1 MTILTLDN
9 VQKHF
14 GAQAVLRGASLR
26 IAAGEKIGMVGRNG
40 GGKTTLLRLIEKLD
54 QPDWGAVLIPPGI
67 RVAHVTQ
74 RPEFPVGTTVRGW
87 VESGLD
93 ELHATMKELD
103 EVNHAT
109 SEASGDELER
119 LMKRHDVLS
128 ERIDHLGGW
137 DTGRRVETVL
147 SGIGLAEQFWD
158 REARTLSGGEK
169 SRTAL
174 ARELVA
180 GSDLLLL
187 DEPTNHLDLEGIEW
201 LEAFLH
207 ELKSAVLVVSHDRRL
222 LARAVDSM
230 VELERGELAR
240 YPGNYD
246 RYVEIKEER
255 HTSELRAFE
264 QQQDFLR
271 KEEQFIRQHMGSQRT
286 AEAKGRQKKLENI
299 ERLQKPFH
307 DVRKPVIRPPKADRA
322 GEMVLEARDLSGG
335 YGDKTIFRGASFRI
349 ARGER
354 IGIVGRNGAGKTT
367 LLRILAGRAQPQG
380 GELEFG
386 HRAACGYHDQ
396 DTSALQEDAT
406 PFITMRRAWPQ
417 MNDQEIRDHLAKFL
431 FRGNDIDAEIK
442 TLSGGERARLC
453 LARLVLSSPSWMA
466 MDEPTNHLDLA
477 ARTALEE
484 MLSEYQGALV
494 VVSHDRAFLD
504 TLCNVILEV
513 DRGTVT
519 KFEGNYS
526 AWRAAKLAASD
537 GAKSASRAAA
547 TAAAKPS
554 QQRTTSP
561 TAKPQTSKQ
570 SSRPPQPSKA
580 ASPVAQ
586 TSSKPSAPGKVRNPW
601 AFEKLE
607 KKIMTLETEL
617 KSLQD
622 SLLTEDVWRD
632 AKKLKETQLR
642 AAEVERDLADANHE
656 WENWG

>member
-1 MTILTLDN
+1 MTILTLEN

-26 IAAGEKIGMVGRNG
+26 IAAGEKVGMVGRNG
-40 GGKTTLLRLIEKLD
+40 GGKTTLLRLIEGLD
-54 QPDWGAVLIPPGI
+54 QPDWGVVQIPPGI
-67 RVAHVTQ
+67 RIAHVTQ
-74 RPEFPVGTTVRGW
+74 RPEFPAGTTVRQW

-93 ELHATMKELD
+93 DLHATMRELD

-109 SEASGDELER
+109 SEASGEALER

-147 SGIGLAEQFWD
+147 SGIGLSEALWD

-174 ARELVA
+174 ARELIA

-207 ELKSAVLVVSHDRRL
+207 ALKSAVLVVSHDRRL
-222 LARAVDSM
+222 LSRAVDSI

-240 YPGNYD
+240 YPGNYE
-246 RYVEIKEER
+246 RYVELKAER
-255 HTSELRAFE
+255 YQAELRAWE

-286 AEAKGRQKKLENI
+286 AEAKGRQKKLESVV
-299 ERLQKPFH
+299 RLARPFH
-307 DVRKPVIRPPKADRA
+307 DVRKPVIRAPKADRA

-335 YGDKTIFRGASFRI
+335 YGTKSVFSRASFRI

-367 LLRILAGRAQPQG
+367 LLRILAGRAQPLG
-380 GELEFG
+380 GELDFG

-396 DTSALQEDAT
+396 DTSALSDDAT
-406 PFITMRRAWPQ
+406 PFVTMRRAWPQ
-417 MNDQEIRDHLAKFL
+417 LSDQEIRDHLAKFL
-431 FRGNDIDAEIK
+431 FRGDEVDAEIR

-453 LARLVLSSPSWMA
+453 LARLVLSNPSWLA
-466 MDEPTNHLDLA
+466 LDEPTNHLDLA

-484 MLSEYQGALV
+484 MLGEFQGALV
-494 VVSHDRAFLD
+494 VVSHDREFLD
-504 TLCNVILEV
+504 GLCTVILEV
-513 DRGTVT
+513 DGGEVRR
-519 KFEGNYS
+519 FEGNYS
-526 AWRAAKLAASD
+526 TWRAAQLSASD
-537 GAKSASRAAA
+537 DAKSASRAAA
-547 TAAAKPS
+547 VAAKPAHKGVQKPAAKS
-554 QQRTTSP
+554 EEPKKTS
-561 TAKPQTSKQ
+561 T
-570 SSRPPQPSKA
+570 
-580 ASPVAQ
+580 
-586 TSSKPSAPGKVRNPW
+586 PGKVRNPW

-607 KKIMTLETEL
+607 QRIITLEAEL
-617 KSLQD
+617 KTLQD
-622 SLLTEDVWRD
+622 ALATEAVWRD
-632 AKKLKETQLR
+632 AQKLKDTQMR
-642 AAEVERDLADANHE
+642 TAEVERDLAEANQE

>member
-1 MTILTLDN
+1 MTILTLES

-14 GAQAVLRGASLR
+14 GAQSVLRGASLR
-26 IAAGEKIGMVGRNG
+26 LAAGEKVGMVGRNG
-40 GGKTTLLRLIEKLD
+40 GGKSTLLRLIEGLD
-54 QPDWGAVLIPPGI
+54 QPDWGTVQVAAGM

-74 RPEFPVGTTVRGW
+74 RPDFPVGMTVRGW

-93 ELHATMKELD
+93 ELHAAMKELD

-109 SEASGDELER
+109 SEASGADLER

-147 SGIGLAEQFWD
+147 SGIGLAEMFWD

-201 LEAFLH
+201 LESFLR

-222 LARAVDSM
+222 LGRAVESIL
-230 VELERGELAR
+230 ELERGELAR
-240 YPGNYD
+240 FPGNYE
-246 RYVEIKEER
+246 RYVAIKEER
-255 HTSELRAFE
+255 HASELRAFE

-286 AEAKGRQKKLENI
+286 AEAKGRQKKLESVV
-299 ERLQKPFH
+299 RLQKPFH

-322 GEMVLEARDLSGG
+322 GEMVLEARELSGG
-335 YGDKTIFRGASFRI
+335 YGTKVIFSGASFRI

-367 LLRILAGRAQPQG
+367 LLRILAGRAQPMG
-380 GELEFG
+380 GQLDFG

-396 DTSALQEDAT
+396 DTSALSDDAT

-417 MNDQEIRDHLAKFL
+417 MSDQEIRDHLAKFL
-431 FRGNDIDAEIK
+431 FRGNDVDAEVR

-453 LARLVLSSPSWMA
+453 LARLVLSSPSWLA

-484 MLSEYQGALV
+484 MLSEFQGALV
-494 VVSHDRAFLD
+494 VVSHDREFLD
-504 TLCNVILEV
+504 GLCNVILEV
-513 DRGTVT
+513 DHGTVV
-519 KFEGNYS
+519 KFEGNYT
-526 AWRAAKLAASD
+526 AWRKAKLEAAASSKSAPQKTTNPAAKP
-537 GAKSASRAAA
+537 AKSAAP
-547 TAAAKPS
+547 AAKSSSGPAKS
-554 QQRTTSP
+554 AAP
-561 TAKPQTSKQ
+561 TEAK
-570 SSRPPQPSKA
+570 
-580 ASPVAQ
+580 
-586 TSSKPSAPGKVRNPW
+586 KPAAPGKVRNPW

-607 KKIMTLETEL
+607 KKIMALEAEL
-617 KSLQD
+617 KSLQEA
-622 SLLTEDVWRD
+622 LLTEDVWRD
-632 AKKLKETQLR
+632 TKKLKDSQMR
-642 AAEVERDLADANHE
+642 AAEVERDLAEANHE

>member
-93 ELHATMKELD
+93 ELHATMKEFD

-109 SEASGDELER
+109 SEASGDELDR

-147 SGIGLAEQFWD
+147 SGIGLAEHFWD

-201 LEAFLH
+201 LESFLH

-230 VELERGELAR
+230 VELERGELSR

-299 ERLQKPFH
+299 TRLQKPFH
-307 DVRKPVIRPPKADRA
+307 DVRKPVIRPPQADRA

-335 YGDKTIFRGASFRI
+335 YGEKTIFRGASFRI

-367 LLRILAGRAQPQG
+367 LLRILAGRAQPMG

-431 FRGNDIDAEIK
+431 FRGNDVDAEIK

-504 TLCNVILEV
+504 ILCNVILEV

-526 AWRAAKLAASD
+526 AWRKAKLE
-537 GAKSASRAAA
+537 A
-547 TAAAKPS
+547 TAAAKLPA
-554 QQRTTSP
+554 QKTSGP
-561 TAKPQTSKQ
+561 TAKPAAVAKSTTQTAKQ
-570 SSRPPQPSKA
+570 SSKLPQSAKSATPI
-580 ASPVAQ
+580 AQ
-586 TSSKPSAPGKVRNPW
+586 TASKPSAPGKVRNPW

-607 KKIMTLETEL
+607 KKIITLETEL
-617 KSLQD
+617 KSLQE

>member
-1 MTILTLDN
+1 MTILTLDS

-26 IAAGEKIGMVGRNG
+26 LAAGEKVGMVGRNG
-40 GGKTTLLRLIEKLD
+40 GGKSTLLRLIEGLD
-54 QPDWGAVLIPPGI
+54 HPDWGTVQVAAGM

-74 RPEFPVGTTVRGW
+74 RPDFPVGMTVRGW

-93 ELHATMKELD
+93 ELHAAMSELD

-109 SEASGDELER
+109 SEASGEDLER
-119 LMKRHDVLS
+119 LMKRHDILS

-147 SGIGLAEQFWD
+147 SGIGLAEMFWD

-201 LEAFLH
+201 IESFLH

-222 LARAVDSM
+222 LARAVDSIL
-230 VELERGELAR
+230 ELERGELSR

-322 GEMVLEARDLSGG
+322 GEMVLEARELSGG
-335 YGDKTIFRGASFRI
+335 YGTKVIFSGASFRI

-354 IGIVGRNGAGKTT
+354 IGIVGKNGAGKTT
-367 LLRILAGRAQPQG
+367 MLRILAGRAQPMG
-380 GELEFG
+380 GQLEFG

-396 DTSALQEDAT
+396 DTSALSDDAT

-417 MNDQEIRDHLAKFL
+417 MTDQEIRDHLAKFL
-431 FRGNDIDAEIK
+431 FRGNDVDAEVR

-453 LARLVLSSPSWMA
+453 LARLVLSSPSWLA

-484 MLSEYQGALV
+484 MLSEFQGALV

-504 TLCNVILEV
+504 GLCNVILEV
-513 DRGTVT
+513 DQGTVV
-519 KFEGNYS
+519 KFEGNYT
-526 AWRAAKLAASD
+526 AWRKAKLVAS
-537 GAKSASRAAA
+537 
-547 TAAAKPS
+547 AKPTP
-554 QQRTTSP
+554 QKTTSQ
-561 TAKPQTSKQ
+561 TAKPAKSPAPASKSAPAARAN
-570 SSRPPQPSKA
+570 SSSPPSKSSS
-580 ASPVAQ
+580 SP
-586 TSSKPSAPGKVRNPW
+586 SKSPDPKKPTAPGKVRNPW

-607 KKIMTLETEL
+607 KKIMTLEVEL
-617 KSLQD
+617 KSLQEA
-622 SLLTEDVWRD
+622 LLTEDVWRD
-632 AKKLKETQLR
+632 AKKLKESQLR
-642 AAEVERDLADANHE
+642 AAEVERDLAEANHE

>member
-14 GAQAVLRGASLR
+14 GAHSVLRGASVR
-26 IAAGEKIGMVGRNG
+26 IAAGEKVGMVGRNG
-40 GGKTTLLRLIEKLD
+40 GGKTTLLRLIEQLD
-54 QPDWGAVLIPPGI
+54 TPDWGSVLIPPGI
-67 RVAHVTQ
+67 RIAHVTQ

-109 SEASGDELER
+109 SEASGEALER

-128 ERIDHLGGW
+128 ERIDALGGW

-147 SGIGLAEQFWD
+147 SGIGLAEALWD
-158 REARTLSGGEK
+158 REAKTLSGGEK

-201 LEAFLH
+201 LESFLR

-222 LARAVDSM
+222 LGRAVDSIL
-230 VELERGELAR
+230 ELERGELSR
-240 YPGNYD
+240 FPGNYE
-246 RYVEIKEER
+246 RYVAIKEER
-255 HTSELRAFE
+255 HTSELRAYE

-286 AEAKGRQKKLENI
+286 AEAKGRQKKLESVV
-299 ERLQKPFH
+299 RLTRPFH
-307 DVRKPVIRPPKADRA
+307 DVRKPVIRAPKADRA
-322 GEMVLEARDLSGG
+322 GERVLEARDLAGG
-335 YGDKTIFRGASFRI
+335 YGAKTIFSGASFRI

-354 IGIVGRNGAGKTT
+354 VGIVGRNGAGKTT
-367 LLRILAGRAQPQG
+367 LLRILAGRAQPMG

-386 HRAACGYHDQ
+386 HRASCGYHDQ

-406 PFITMRRAWPQ
+406 PFVTMRRAWPQ
-417 MNDQEIRDHLAKFL
+417 LSDQEIRDHLAKFL
-431 FRGNDIDAEIK
+431 FRGDEVDAEIK

-453 LARLVLSSPSWMA
+453 LARLVLSNPSWLA

-484 MLSEYQGALV
+484 MLGEFQGALV
-494 VVSHDRAFLD
+494 VVSHDREFLD
-504 TLCNVILEV
+504 GLCNVILEV
-513 DRGTVT
+513 DRGGVT

-526 AWRAAKLAASD
+526 AWRTAKLAATATPKASQQKTS
-537 GAKSASRAAA
+537 GQPAKPVAKSPPPAPAPKPA
-547 TAAAKPS
+547 T
-554 QQRTTSP
+554 
-561 TAKPQTSKQ
+561 
-570 SSRPPQPSKA
+570 
-580 ASPVAQ
+580 
-586 TSSKPSAPGKVRNPW
+586 PGKIRNPW

-607 KKIMTLETEL
+607 KKIIDLEAEL
-617 KSLQD
+617 KSLQE

-632 AKKLKETQLR
+632 SKKLKDAQMRT
-642 AAEVERDLADANHE
+642 AEVERDLAEANHE
-656 WENWG
+656 WENWS